1 MERPQMHLHLP
12 NWLLSLISNVAPR
25 HPKGGTYHA
34 SLDKALVCCPVRT
47 FPLSGKPSPP
57 RQILERRESPAG
69 HTEVCLPLNV
79 FLSCDPSPIR
89 SADLSFRGKAIP
101 AESRLFAFQKLRP
114 QRAVITE
121 NSSPEGGALAK
132 PWAVGRKPQLCSWK
146 GADVKD
152 LVSEPLPVS
161 SCVTRRRRGFSLREG
176 PTPHACV
183 MSSVCMC
190 YNSYASSMYNGHL
203 DKISYI

>member
-1 MERPQMHLHLP
+1 MAGAQLGCGAEGEADTRKTELEKEPGTGHSAALLTGGVQDMERPQMHLHLP

-121 NSSPEGGALAK
+121 NSGPEGGALAK
-132 PWAVGRKPQLCSWK
+132 PWAVGRKPQLCS
-146 GADVKD
+146 
-152 LVSEPLPVS
+152 
-161 SCVTRRRRGFSLREG
+161 
-176 PTPHACV
+176 
-183 MSSVCMC
+183 
-190 YNSYASSMYNGHL
+190 
-203 DKISYI
+203 